1 MQVNYASLVPNST
14 ASIYHDTKRAKTYA
28 SWLSIGM
35 EIDVVRQIALRLER
49 MLNAPGPIDRLS
61 LESFTWHLVLRYGRC
76 FDSTSAGRY
85 AALGIEHVR
94 KLNDADFLTIHEG
107 LIHRRH
113 NTFAHPGGDCSCRVN
128 LHLIEQAGNTTLHV
142 GHDEEGPGPIN
153 DPEQAA
159 LIARLCAALHTVVE
173 DKVERARTA
182 HGEELA
188 AEFDALVATL
198 RASAG
203 KHANPTQQAL
213 SIFARLGQN
222 PAEPRS

>member
-1 MQVNYASLVPNST
+1 MQVNYASLVPNSL
-14 ASIYHDTKRAKTYA
+14 ASIYHDTKRAKSYA
-28 SWLSIGM
+28 SWVSIGM
-35 EIDVVRQIALRLER
+35 EIEVVRQIALRLER
-49 MLNAPGPIDRLS
+49 MLNAPGPADRLA
-61 LESFTWHLVLRYGRC
+61 LESFTWHLVLRYARC
-76 FDSTSAGRY
+76 FDSNSAGRF
-85 AALGIEHVR
+85 AGLGIEHVR
-94 KLNDADFLTIHEG
+94 KLDDADFLTIHQG

-159 LIARLCAALHTVVE
+159 LIARLCIALHAVVE
-173 DKVERARTA
+173 GKVERARAA

-198 RASAG
+198 RANAG
-203 KHANPTQQAL
+203 KHANPTQQAI
-213 SIFARLGQN
+213 SVFAKITQEQKG
-222 PAEPRS
+222 PTS